1 MQKPTIF
8 SLSFSNEEYGVFSR
22 FYPCVRT
29 ARKLHPETRVSSH
42 RTWSRIVT
50 SAQPPA
56 LETNHLLN
64 RRVLL
69 VRGKIEFLHKCS
81 ATTPS
86 NVENWCARSG
96 VTDGGARGGA
106 SLLPSKLNVKNGP
119 PSVDTLIFSILLVFS
134 RLSFFCVFRGVFVF
148 LAGIDIH
155 DIRIHY
161 HFLTFFLGVGEW
173 PPNGGQWAPSAK
185 FCPSGS
191 NL

>member
-96 VTDGGARGGA
+96 VTDGGARGG
-106 SLLPSKLNVKNGP
+106 GEP
-119 PSVDTLIFSILLVFS
+119 PPEQAKCKKWTPVSWHF
-134 RLSFFCVFRGVFVF
+134 
-148 LAGIDIH
+148 DI
-155 DIRIHY
+155 
-161 HFLTFFLGVGEW
+161 
-173 PPNGGQWAPSAK
+173 
-185 FCPSGS
+185 
-191 NL
+191 